1 MELNNTCGRAGGKKN
16 AHVAATTPTPPIAH
30 NAPHM
35 KGCGIHPGGCL
46 ALHSA
51 RNRRDRLP
59 QRRHSAS
66 VPLSRPAL
74 LGDHRP
80 NLSTS
85 IPPPMKPIARISG
98 KTSEGHAANT
108 KSRMTPKITA
118 DHPTTN
124 ATRPRA
130 VRLTGTPVVHGR
142 RARHKANPSE
152 ANTMTTRRT
161 IAPKSAP
168 SGSKSAETSK
178 TR

>member
-1 MELNNTCGRAGGKKN
+1 MGRKTPMLRRQRRRRPSR
-16 AHVAATTPTPPIAH
+16 TTPHP
-30 NAPHM
+30 
-35 KGCGIHPGGCL
+35 KGRPRLRPCRPD
-46 ALHSA
+46 
-51 RNRRDRLP
+51 NRRDRLP

-168 SGSKSAETSK
+168 SGSKNEETNK
-178 TR
+178 TRQIGAMTG